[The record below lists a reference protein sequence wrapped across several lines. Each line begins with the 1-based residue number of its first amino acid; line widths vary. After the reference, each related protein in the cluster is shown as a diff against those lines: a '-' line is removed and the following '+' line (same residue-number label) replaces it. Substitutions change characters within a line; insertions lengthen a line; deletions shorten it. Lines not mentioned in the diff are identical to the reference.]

1 MAGRRM
7 GTKRPETTRRAV
19 LCTDRRWSYA
29 CWLFGLGKRLR
40 LFPLRVRVGW
50 LMVLLAVNTWRGSMV
65 MIRKREREGEEESAE
80 AVEIILR
87 IASSLVF
94 SGPKGTRSVA
104 PRKSARLM
112 KMFPCPRH
120 KHVPFPRWKCFARLV
135 PRIRFPRPREE
146 KKQGLRAPVAAG
158 RATQRHVHDCVG
170 CLPGR
175 GRAGLFISRHHHQA
189 MLAVGPQPRVYR
201 AGARFGRAFA
211 VGSVWME
218 LANSRGNAGCSVW
231 TRHVWEV
238 LPAHAAVRMYGQPD
252 VLDCSLFAGVL
263 LAGAAQRGK
272 LVLFATARAASG
284 RRLAARGSAALA
296 PPFRFSGGVTFI
308 WGDDGAHEAF
318 LPAKPA
324 AASQPS
330 S

>member
-1 MAGRRM
+1 MTTARSQRYVDDRRLHSARGSTLGPPGIADIHPVRHVRTRPARRWSFGGTGAGGRWASRVVAVSTAGAVSRGASAAPPVVSPRHWKRRSMAGRRM

-120 KHVPFPRWKCFARLV
+120 KHVPFPRWRCFARLV

-146 KKQGLRAPVAAG
+146 KKTGLTGSSSSGPCHTAA
-158 RATQRHVHDCVG
+158 C
-170 CLPGR
+170 
-175 GRAGLFISRHHHQA
+175 
-189 MLAVGPQPRVYR
+189 PRLC
-201 AGARFGRAFA
+201 
-211 VGSVWME
+211 W
-218 LANSRGNAGCSVW
+218 
-231 TRHVWEV
+231 
-238 LPAHAAVRMYGQPD
+238 LPARARQGWAV
-252 VLDCSLFAGVL
+252 
-263 LAGAAQRGK
+263 
-272 LVLFATARAASG
+272 
-284 RRLAARGSAALA
+284 
-296 PPFRFSGGVTFI
+296 
-308 WGDDGAHEAF
+308 H
-318 LPAKPA
+318 
-324 AASQPS
+324 QPS
-330 S
+330 SSSGDVGGGATTTCLQGWRAVWACVCGR